1 MKYTDYDKAEL
12 HCHLNGSIPINTILK
27 VIDNKCGFK
36 EHDYIIDKPVKNL
49 SEYFNPWKITRL
61 LPHNKNI
68 FMAILDGIGREMF
81 TDNIKYIELRN
92 SIIYLA
98 KLNNITYDEVL
109 DWYIEGFEAIK
120 SEYKIDMRL
129 IISVRREINEIN
141 EYYKIL
147 DLIKK
152 KNSNIFVGFD
162 LTGNETEV
170 HFNEWPTF
178 FRGVKENGYG
188 ITIHAGES
196 WSDENVRYAITKCKA
211 DRIGHGLAIANN
223 PELLEL
229 CKQNNI
235 CIEVCLTSNILTSS
249 VSDISSHPVLQFH
262 KFNIPYVLCSDNP
275 GIHNKNLSF
284 EYELFETI
292 TKISNFAEGMY
303 ENQLKY
309 AFKNLR

>member
-1 MKYTDYDKAEL
+1 MKYTNYDKAEL

-120 SEYKIDMRL
+120 SKYKIDMRL

-170 HFNEWPTF
+170 YFNEWPNF
-178 FRGVKENGYG
+178 FQRVKENGYG
-188 ITIHAGES
+188 ITSHAGES
-196 WSDENVRYAITKCKA
+196 WSDENVRYAIIKCKA

-249 VSDISSHPVLQFH
+249 VSDISLHPVLQFH

-275 GIHNKNLSF
+275 GIHNKSLSF
-284 EYELFETI
+284 EYELFEAI
-292 TKISNFAEGMY
+292 TKISNFAEDMY
-303 ENQLKY
+303 ETQLKY

>member
-1 MKYTDYDKAEL
+1 MKYTNYDKAEL

-81 TDNIKYIELRN
+81 TDNIKYTELRN

-120 SEYKIDMRL
+120 LKYKIDMRL

-170 HFNEWPTF
+170 YFNEWPNF
-178 FRGVKENGYG
+178 FQRVKENGYG

-196 WSDENVRYAITKCKA
+196 WSDENVRYAIIKCKA

-235 CIEVCLTSNILTSS
+235 CIEVCLTSNILTSF
-249 VSDISSHPVLQFH
+249 VADISLHPVLQFH

-275 GIHNKNLSF
+275 GIHNKSLSF
-284 EYELFETI
+284 EYELFEAI
-292 TKISNFAEGMY
+292 TKVSNFAEDMY
-303 ENQLKY
+303 ETQLKY

>member
-1 MKYTDYDKAEL
+1 M
-12 HCHLNGSIPINTILK
+12 
-27 VIDNKCGFK
+27 
-36 EHDYIIDKPVKNL
+36 
-49 SEYFNPWKITRL
+49 
-61 LPHNKNI
+61 
-68 FMAILDGIGREMF
+68 
-81 TDNIKYIELRN
+81 
-92 SIIYLA
+92 
-98 KLNNITYDEVL
+98 
-109 DWYIEGFEAIK
+109 
-120 SEYKIDMRL
+120 
-129 IISVRREINEIN
+129 
-141 EYYKIL
+141 
-147 DLIKK
+147 
-152 KNSNIFVGFD
+152 
-162 LTGNETEV
+162 
-170 HFNEWPTF
+170 
-178 FRGVKENGYG
+178 
-188 ITIHAGES
+188 
-196 WSDENVRYAITKCKA
+196 
-211 DRIGHGLAIANN
+211 AIANN

>member
-1 MKYTDYDKAEL
+1 MKYTNYDKAEL

-36 EHDYIIDKPVKNL
+36 EHDYIIKPVKNL

-120 SEYKIDMRL
+120 SKYKIDMRL

-170 HFNEWPTF
+170 YFNEWPNF
-178 FRGVKENGYG
+178 FQRVKENGYG

-196 WSDENVRYAITKCKA
+196 WSDENVRYAIIKCKA

-249 VSDISSHPVLQFH
+249 VSDISLHPVLQFH

-275 GIHNKNLSF
+275 GIHNKSLSF
-284 EYELFETI
+284 EYELFEAI
-292 TKISNFAEGMY
+292 TKISNFAEDMY
-303 ENQLKY
+303 ETQLKY